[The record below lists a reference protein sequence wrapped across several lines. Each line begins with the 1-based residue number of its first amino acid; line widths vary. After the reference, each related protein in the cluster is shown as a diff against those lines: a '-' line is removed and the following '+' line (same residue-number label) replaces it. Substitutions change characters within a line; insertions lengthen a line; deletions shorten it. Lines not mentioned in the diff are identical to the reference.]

1 MEKQAAAFVFYWQS
15 FVKMKNS
22 KIEVIFEVYKS

>member
-1 MEKQAAAFVFYWQS
+1 MEKQAAASVFYWQS

-22 KIEVIFEVYKS
+22 KIEIIFEV